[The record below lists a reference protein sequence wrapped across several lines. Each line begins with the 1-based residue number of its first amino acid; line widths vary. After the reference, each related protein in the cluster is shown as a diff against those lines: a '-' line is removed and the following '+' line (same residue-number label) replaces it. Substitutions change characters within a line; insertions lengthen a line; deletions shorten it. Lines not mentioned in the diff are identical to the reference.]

1 MPRTI
6 VITRVVL
13 QISLFFSCVFILSSC
28 VTIPEMPDMKKLQQ
42 QMEEQRA
49 LIQKKGDL
57 MHKIMNE
64 PDTSAWYKQREQIV
78 QAMGDRVFDKSF
90 DRVFDSIITAMANLG
105 THVEN
110 MERQSGYISARGNL
124 LPPDQTKQL
133 RREYLVEY
141 CKLNGYDVSLL
152 DKKGD
157 QSDMIDVDVTG
168 GMMSNMMTGLTI
180 SLVKQG
186 DNQTKVKLRFANTY
200 YPRLLEE
207 YYKVVWPALD
217 KQIFLDKNLD

>member
-1 MPRTI
+1 MPG
-6 VITRVVL
+6 
-13 QISLFFSCVFILSSC
+13 
-28 VTIPEMPDMKKLQQ
+28 MPDMKRINQQSELMQKL
-42 QMEEQRA
+42 
-49 LIQKKGDL
+49 
-57 MHKIMNE
+57 MNE
-64 PDTSAWYKQREQIV
+64 PDASAWYTQREKIT
-78 QAMGDRVFDKSF
+78 QAMGDRVFDKKF
-90 DRVFDSIITAMANLG
+90 DRVFDSITVAMANLG

-124 LPPDQTKQL
+124 LPPEQTKQL

-157 QSDMIDVDVTG
+157 QYDMDVDVAG

-180 SLVKQG
+180 SLVKQA

>member
-1 MPRTI
+1 MSRTI
-6 VITRVVL
+6 VNFRVVL
-13 QISLFFSCVFILSSC
+13 QIIILLVCLFTLSACDTPVVSN
-28 VTIPEMPDMKKLQQ
+28 IIGMPDMKRINQRMELMQKL
-42 QMEEQRA
+42 M
-49 LIQKKGDL
+49 D
-57 MHKIMNE
+57 E
-64 PDTSAWYKQREQIV
+64 PDTSAWYTQREKIT
-78 QAMGDRVFDKSF
+78 QAMGDRVFDKKF
-90 DRVFDSIITAMANLG
+90 DRVFDSIIVAMANLG
-105 THVEN
+105 VHVEN

-157 QSDMIDVDVTG
+157 QFEIDVDVTG
-168 GMMSNMMTGLTI
+168 GMMANMMTGLTI

>member
-1 MPRTI
+1 M
-6 VITRVVL
+6 
-13 QISLFFSCVFILSSC
+13 
-28 VTIPEMPDMKKLQQ
+28 PEMPDMERITQKSELMQKL
-42 QMEEQRA
+42 M
-49 LIQKKGDL
+49 K
-57 MHKIMNE
+57 E
-64 PDTSAWYKQREQIV
+64 PDTSAWYKQREQITL
-78 QAMGDRVFDKSF
+78 AMGDRVFDKSF
-90 DRVFDSIITAMANLG
+90 DRVFDSITVAMANLG

-124 LPPDQTKQL
+124 LPPDQAKQL

-152 DKKGD
+152 DRKGKY
-157 QSDMIDVDVTG
+157 DMGVDPDMMG
-168 GMMSNMMTGLTI
+168 GMTNMMTGLTI
-180 SLVKQG
+180 SLAKQG

>member
-1 MPRTI
+1 MSRTI

-13 QISLFFSCVFILSSC
+13 KISLVFSCVFILSSC
-28 VTIPEMPDMKKLQQ
+28 VTMPEMPDMQRINQKSELMQKL
-42 QMEEQRA
+42 M
-49 LIQKKGDL
+49 K
-57 MHKIMNE
+57 E
-64 PDTSAWYKQREQIV
+64 PDTSAWYNQREQV
-78 QAMGDRVFDKSF
+78 TLAMGDRVFDKSF
-90 DRVFDSIITAMANLG
+90 DRVFDAIIVAMANLG
-105 THVEN
+105 AHVEN

-141 CKLNGYDVSLL
+141 CKLNGYNVSLL
-152 DKKGD
+152 DKSGD
-157 QSDMIDVDVTG
+157 RFDRMDVDMMG
-168 GMMSNMMTGLTI
+168 GMTNMMTGLTI

>member
-1 MPRTI
+1 M
-6 VITRVVL
+6 
-13 QISLFFSCVFILSSC
+13 
-28 VTIPEMPDMKKLQQ
+28 PEMPDMQRIHQKSELMKKL
-42 QMEEQRA
+42 
-49 LIQKKGDL
+49 
-57 MHKIMNE
+57 MNE
-64 PDTSAWYKQREQIV
+64 PDTSAWYNQREQV
-78 QAMGDRVFDKSF
+78 TLAMGDRVFDKSF
-90 DRVFDSIITAMANLG
+90 DRVFDAITVAMANLG
-105 THVEN
+105 AHVEN

-133 RREYLVEY
+133 RREYLVGY

-152 DKKGD
+152 DKSGD
-157 QSDMIDVDVTG
+157 HYDIDVDMMG
-168 GMMSNMMTGLTI
+168 GMMSNIMTSLTI

>member
-1 MPRTI
+1 MSRTI

-28 VTIPEMPDMKKLQQ
+28 VTMPVMPEMPEMPKMPDMNRLN
-42 QMEEQRA
+42 
-49 LIQKKGDL
+49 QKMDL
-57 MHKIMNE
+57 MTKLGNE
-64 PDTSAWYKQREQIV
+64 PDTSAWYTQREKIT
-78 QAMGDRVFDKSF
+78 QAMGDRVFDKKF
-90 DRVFDSIITAMANLG
+90 DSVFDSITVAMANLG
-105 THVEN
+105 AHVEN

-157 QSDMIDVDVTG
+157 QFEMDVDGMG
-168 GMMSNMMTGLTI
+168 GMISNVMTGMTI
-180 SLVKQG
+180 SLVKQA